1 MKENEEKPKDEKEEK
16 SKGEKKEKPKCS
28 FCGRVDHDIN
38 NCHVF
43 FAVISAGC

>member
-1 MKENEEKPKDEKEEK
+1 MKDKKPKDKKKEKE
-16 SKGEKKEKPKCS
+16 EKPKCS
-28 FCGRVDHDIN
+28 FCGSVDHDIN